1 MRAVERLPWYLGGA
15 FAISL
20 GVVAVA
26 HTPLGKPL
34 LAGIGCPVLQAKPHE
49 LERARTQALAQRAG
63 SERERTRPALG
74 VLLARGGPARFD
86 FELGEST
93 RAHVE
98 ASITRR
104 GGRCQAERA
113 DTALRCTLAD
123 VDGLF
128 AQFADDKLVALDLF
142 RTVTDTTRALS
153 WLRTLERDLSARV
166 GEATAHFGTF
176 DASALRDR
184 FAQSIVEY
192 RYAGYVA
199 QISALNTGAAIKLRE
214 QYQYLPGS

>member
-20 GVVAVA
+20 GLVAVA
-26 HTPLGKPL
+26 HTPLATPL
-34 LAGIGCPVLQAKPHE
+34 LGRLGCPVLQAKPHA
-49 LERARTQALAQRAG
+49 LEQARTQALAKRVG
-63 SERERTRPALG
+63 TERERTRPAL
-74 VLLARGGPARFD
+74 D
-86 FELGEST
+86 FELGQST

-104 GGRCQAERA
+104 GGRCQAERT
-113 DTALRCTLAD
+113 DSALRCTLAD
-123 VDGLF
+123 VDGLVTRLF

-142 RTVTDTTRALS
+142 RTATDTTRALR
-153 WLRTLERDLSARV
+153 WLHALERDLSARV

-176 DASALRDR
+176 DAGALRAR

-199 QISALNTGAAIKLRE
+199 QISALNTGRTIKLRE